1 MALRHGSRRLDFQQ
15 TRVMGV
21 LNTTP
26 DSFSDGGRYTQPER
40 LAKRITEMLVAGVDV
55 IDVGGESTRPG
66 AQPVS
71 VDEELSRVI
80 PAIEAIRQQSDV
92 WISVDTSTPDVMAAA
107 VAAGADWINDVRAL
121 SREGAL
127 SMAASL
133 DVPVCLMHMQGQ
145 PGTMQQN
152 PEYDDVVAQVSGYL
166 AKRVDIALR
175 AGVKREHIV
184 LDPGFGFGKSFAH
197 NVALFRALP
206 QLLALGFPLLVGV
219 SRKTMLGD
227 ITGKPIAQ
235 RGTASVAAA
244 LLAAQHGVQMVRVH
258 DVDETVDALNV
269 WRALKN

>member
-1 MALRHGSRRLDFQQ
+1 MALRHGPRRLDFQQ

-26 DSFSDGGRYTQPER
+26 DSFSDGGRYTRPER

-166 AKRVDIALR
+166 SERVDIALR
-175 AGVKREHIV
+175 AGVKHEHIV

-206 QLLALGFPLLVGV
+206 KLLALGFPLLVGV

-227 ITGKPIAQ
+227 ITGKPTAQ
-235 RGTASVAAA
+235 RGTASLAAA
-244 LLAAQHGVQMVRVH
+244 LLAAQHGVQVVRVH